1 MKILKKLLKKLI
13 IWNEVRKI
21 KKKNKLKKNKI
32 IIKKKKKINVKKN
45 DIKTVKNLKT
55 NKKKKKNIINY
66 LFYAPI
72 AVFSLIFALSISKI
86 IIWSIE
92 KINVDK
98 TMNNINNMVVIEE
111 VVNNKDE
118 TLSEEEPKEEEKK
131 EESIYD
137 SYKKLKLINVDFK
150 KLKELNSAT
159 VGWIQVNGTEVNYP
173 VVRALDNEFYL
184 HRDFND
190 NYNSAGWIFMD
201 YRNDPNNLDK
211 NTIIYGHN
219 RMDNIMFGTLMNTLK
234 KSWFNNKDNHY
245 VKLSTPTENSVWQV
259 FSVYYIKATSDYIQT
274 EFINDSDY
282 LNFINLIKGRSVHEF
297 NLDVSSDDK
306 IITLSSCYSKT
317 ERLVVHAKLV
327 NSQTR

>member
-1 MKILKKLLKKLI
+1 MKLLKKLLKKII
-13 IWNEVRKI
+13 IWIEIRKI
-21 KKKNKLKKNKI
+21 KKKNKLNKNTIINKKG
-32 IIKKKKKINVKKN
+32 VKN
-45 DIKTVKNLKT
+45 NSVKTVKKLKSLKV
-55 NKKKKKNIINY
+55 NKKKKSIVNY

-72 AVFSLIFALSISKI
+72 AVFSLIFLLSIGKI

-92 KINVDK
+92 KISVDK
-98 TMNNINNMVVIEE
+98 TMDDINNMVVIEE
-111 VVNNKDE
+111 VVDNKEE
-118 TLSEEEPKEEEKK
+118 TLPEEEKKEEVKK

-137 SYKKLKLINVDFK
+137 TYKKINLINVDFN

-173 VVRALDNEFYL
+173 IVRALDNEFYL

-282 LNFINLIKGRSVHEF
+282 LDFINLIKGRSVHNF
-297 NLDVSSDDK
+297 NLDVSSNDK

-327 NSQTR
+327 NSQAR